1 MRGRM
6 LALLT
11 VVLLAVSV
19 LPVSPSV
26 RAAPAK
32 TAITFTVWTF
42 AVDTIKDNIRR
53 FQQAHPNVEVRLSD
67 YDWGHYNDTIVAN
80 MAGGSNAPDVL
91 YSSDHWL
98 QQWAAAGW
106 IVPLDD
112 HFPQVKQMARTFA
125 PYAVEG
131 MTFRGKL
138 YGLPYYADPMGFFY
152 NAAILEKAG
161 FRRPPATWE
170 ELLTQAK
177 VIKQKGLSRY
187 PIGFGFSQQEPFS
200 IEVFISMV
208 YSEGGDLFDKELNPV
223 FDKPNSATIR
233 TIRWMRRALQEGVL
247 NPESL
252 QWDGVQAGNAMLA
265 GTQVY
270 SISRA
275 SALWA
280 FNNPQQSK
288 EAGNFKLALMPGSTH
303 QTVGFVRFYAMSSQ
317 VPRRGKDALDASWAF
332 LNYFGGPGPD
342 NTYPVVK
349 RWALDFG
356 LGFAQMPL
364 FRDSEI
370 LLSFGKWVDVPLLQ
384 RIGQRYS
391 KAKQGLTPWFA
402 QWDLFT
408 RAELQKAY
416 LGQQTAEQT
425 TKNMAAKW
433 NELRGR
439 R

>member
-1 MRGRM
+1 MWRKAM
-6 LALLT
+6 ALFVAVGLL
-11 VVLLAVSV
+11 VVATGVQAGPQVTTLN
-19 LPVSPSV
+19 
-26 RAAPAK
+26 
-32 TAITFTVWTF
+32 FTVWTF
-42 AVDTIKDNIRR
+42 AVDFIKENIRR
-53 FQQAHPNVEVRLSD
+53 FQQLNPNIEVRLSD
-67 YDWGHYNDTIVAN
+67 NNWGQYNDTIVAG
-80 MAGGSNAPDVL
+80 MVGGSNAPDVL

-112 HFPQVKQMARTFA
+112 HFPQAKEMAKSFA
-125 PYAVEG
+125 QYAVDG
-131 MTFRGKL
+131 MTYNGKL

-152 NAAILEKAG
+152 NEAILKRAG
-161 FRRPPATWE
+161 FSLPPTTWE
-170 ELLTQAK
+170 EMLAQAK
-177 VIKQKGLSRY
+177 VIKEKGLVKY

-208 YSEGGDLFDKELNPV
+208 YSRGGDLFDKDNNPV
-223 FDKPNSATIR
+223 FDKAGSATIKSIEWVR
-233 TIRWMRRALQEGVL
+233 DAMKAGVM

-252 QWDGVQAGNAMLA
+252 QWDGVQAGNAVRA
-265 GTQVY
+265 GQQVY
-270 SISRA
+270 AISRA

-288 EAGNFKLALMPGSTH
+288 EAGNFKIALMPGSTH

-317 VPRRGKDALDASWAF
+317 VPKRGRDALEASWKF

-342 NTYPVVK
+342 NSYPVVR
-349 RWALDFG
+349 RWATEFG

-364 FRDSEI
+364 FKDTEI

-391 KAKQGLTPWFA
+391 KVKQGLTPWFA
-402 QWDLFT
+402 QWDVFT

-416 LGQQTAEQT
+416 LEQQTPEQT
-425 TKNMAAKW
+425 VKNMAAKW
-433 NELRGR
+433 NEMR
-439 R
+439 RK